1 MAYIKENRNTD
12 LTYLNIDFTFQ
23 PNRKTQFFS
32 PEVTAVPSDEFSD
45 TESDANIDNES
56 EQHYNPEETSESD
69 YSLTRPN
76 SQMKVQKILFLKN
89 QNIQDFGQACCCYSL
104 VVLLT
109 RRKQKLYL

>member
-32 PEVTAVPSDEFSD
+32 PEVAAVPSDEFSD

-69 YSLTRPN
+69 YSSDKT
-76 SQMKVQKILFLKN
+76 
-89 QNIQDFGQACCCYSL
+89 
-104 VVLLT
+104 
-109 RRKQKLYL
+109 

>member
-23 PNRKTQFFS
+23 PNRKKQFFS

-69 YSLTRPN
+69 YSSDKT
-76 SQMKVQKILFLKN
+76 
-89 QNIQDFGQACCCYSL
+89 
-104 VVLLT
+104 
-109 RRKQKLYL
+109 